1 MNVFFQF
8 LFDVEKLNTYVRLS
22 FSFENI
28 IFSIF
33 QVKEQWSQILDPSY
47 IEEFVIN
54 GIDEK
59 ALLVTDILVY
69 LSEKATGKQSELVQS
84 LKEESDGNQINMKQL

>member
-8 LFDVEKLNTYVRLS
+8 LFDVEKLNTFVR
-22 FSFENI
+22 EAWA
-28 IFSIF
+28 
-33 QVKEQWSQILDPSY
+33 QVLDPTY
-47 IEEFVIN
+47 VDEFVIN

-59 ALLVTDILVY
+59 ALAVTDILAY

-84 LKEESDGNQINMKQL
+84 LREESGEGNI